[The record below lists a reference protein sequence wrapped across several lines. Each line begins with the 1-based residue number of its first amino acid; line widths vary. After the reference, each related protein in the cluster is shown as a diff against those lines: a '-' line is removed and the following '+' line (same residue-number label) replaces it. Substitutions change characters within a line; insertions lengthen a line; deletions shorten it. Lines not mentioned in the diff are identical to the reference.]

1 MKLLRNISILTLLLA
16 SATAM
21 GQESTV
27 LDGVYIKEHT
37 PGRDPITYGSGGPF
51 GSSLMREANMM
62 WSRRM
67 WRRIDLREKI
77 NHPLFYPVARIQDRR
92 SLFDV
97 LKDAILIDGTITAYD
112 PGPLADDDEFTKPM
126 TADEVKSL
134 LFRID
139 TVFTE
144 DIETGDLV
152 ESLIPIET
160 SSEEILQIEVKEDW
174 FFDNERSVMDV
185 RIIGICPM
193 KEKLDDFGEFRGFSP
208 MFWIYFPEARHVFA
222 NAEVY
227 NVQNDAERRTFDD
240 IFWKRQFGSYI
251 TKRSNVYDRVIE
263 EYKTG
268 LDALLESEVLK
279 NDIRIIEHD
288 LWHF

>member
-1 MKLLRNISILTLLLA
+1 M
-16 SATAM
+16 
-21 GQESTV
+21 
-27 LDGVYIKEHT
+27 
-37 PGRDPITYGSGGPF
+37 
-51 GSSLMREANMM
+51 
-62 WSRRM
+62 
-67 WRRIDLREKI
+67 
-77 NHPLFYPVARIQDRR
+77 
-92 SLFDV
+92 
-97 LKDAILIDGTITAYD
+97 IDGTITAYS
-112 PGPLADDDEFTKPM
+112 PGPLGDDDEFTLPM
-126 TADEVKSL
+126 TVDEVKKL
-134 LFRID
+134 LSRVD

-152 ESLIPIET
+152 ETLIPIET
-160 SSEEILQIEVKEDW
+160 TSEEILQMEIKEDW

-193 KEKLDDFGEFRGFSP
+193 KEKLDDFGEFRGFSRL
-208 MFWIYFPEARHVFA
+208 FWVYFPEARHVLA

-227 NVQNDAERRTFDD
+227 NVNKNAERRTYDD

-268 LDALLESEVLK
+268 LDALLESQALMD
-279 NDIRIIEHD
+279 DIRIIEHD